1 MSGKEVSE
9 ALFSLRQEV
18 EHLKDTHPELK
29 NRLETLLEGLEEKLE
44 ASEEKGRLHLL
55 EDLKETVAQ
64 FEAEHPRIGGI
75 LNELM
80 VTLSNLG
87 I

>member
-1 MSGKEVSE
+1 MTGKEVSE

-18 EHLKDTHPELK
+18 EHLKESHPELK
-29 NRLETLLEGLEEKLE
+29 HRLETLLEGLEEKIE
-44 ASEEKGRLHLL
+44 ASEEKSRLHLL
-55 EDLKETVAQ
+55 DDLKEAVAQ